1 MKYNSFVLFFI
12 LSFLTVS
19 CNDNLVDVGTGIQP
33 TSDGI
38 TVGVDTFHVATANVS
53 IDAMTVKPDSFL
65 LGSLYNEKYGST
77 QADILA
83 QLEGPIGFKY
93 PAKSVFDSTLLMLR
107 CKSSYG
113 DRNAPLDVNVYMMNK
128 TFNFTSNYSTALN
141 PADYV
146 DFSNVAL
153 GHNVVTA
160 RYSSGSVD
168 STIKVIKLS
177 DSFTQKL
184 CDQTTYTD
192 ESTFYKSVGG
202 VYLKVNFGMSAL
214 LNIRQID
221 LQAFYHYPV
230 VRNGK
235 DTIASAVLTFPANV
249 SVRQVNRILHPDKAA
264 LWAKLEQQKDT
275 VNYVS
280 APANV
285 QTQIT
290 LPLARMKQ
298 QMDAKM
304 VNKKLLLNSALINV
318 EVFETDSSTYPLPVI
333 SHMLLIKES
342 EIADFFKNDK
352 LPTGSNAALGAYATS
367 TSTTNSITTT
377 SRYYSFNIAK
387 LLATEIKAAEANNTL
402 LTDDFKNFKM
412 RLVPVNVTYNSSQ
425 IITAAKQQSTL
436 GAITICG
443 GKKKVSPM
451 KVQMVYSGF

>member
-1 MKYNSFVLFFI
+1 MKYNSFILFFV

-19 CNDNLVDVGTGIQP
+19 CTDNLVDVGTGIQP

-38 TVGVDTFHVATANVS
+38 TVGADTFHVATENVDIAS
-53 IDAMTVKPDSFL
+53 MSTKPDSFL

-93 PAKSVFDSTLLMLR
+93 PAGAVFDSTLLKLR

-113 DRNAPLDVNVYMMNK
+113 DKNAPLDVNVYMMNK
-128 TFNFTSNYSTALN
+128 TFNFSSNYSTALN

-146 DFSNVAL
+146 DFSNVPL

-177 DSFTQKL
+177 NSFTQKL
-184 CDQTTYTD
+184 CDQTTYTSD
-192 ESTFYKSVGG
+192 NVFYKSVGG

-214 LNIRQID
+214 LNISQLD

-249 SVRQVNRILHPDKAA
+249 TVRQVNRILHPDKTAVI
-264 LWAKLEQQKDT
+264 AKLQLKDS

-280 APANV
+280 APANI
-285 QTQIT
+285 QTRVI

-304 VNKKLLLNSALINV
+304 LNKKLLLNSALINV
-318 EVFETDSSTYPLPVI
+318 EVFEADSSTYPLPVV

-352 LPTGSNAALGAYATS
+352 LPTGSNAVLATYTTS

-377 SRYYSFNIAK
+377 SHYYPFNIAK
-387 LLATEIKAAEANNTL
+387 LLATEIKTAEANKTL
-402 LTDDFKNFKM
+402 LTDDFKM
-412 RLVPVNVTYNSSQ
+412 RLVPVNVTYNSTGTTP
-425 IITAAKQQSTL
+425 TAVKQQTTL

-443 GKKKVSPM
+443 GKKKTSPM
-451 KVQMVYSGF
+451 RVHMVYSGF